1 MIQKITIDLKSE
13 RKSREESE
21 LEFERSKRQ
30 FEEMEIKCNTYQEEK
45 DHIREMV
52 KIEFEQKLSDFTDVK
67 NENEQL
73 KSQIETLKSEGEK
86 TKLEHEENAQN
97 LNKQIE
103 NLKRELEENK
113 KVIQQLR
120 FDEKKRAQ
128 GLMEAVKLFISPE
141 NVVSNDQE
149 NIKNENNAD

>member
-30 FEEMEIKCNTYQEEK
+30 FEEMEIKCNIYQEEK
-45 DHIREMV
+45 DHMREMV